1 VDVKLVNETPGELHF
16 ELHSNQTSSLWENL
30 KNVIESKGALVPAIQ
45 QQTSQGLSFS
55 NPTANKS
62 VPSSRTPKL
71 CLVTGQKKN
80 SACLH
85 WEDRHYS
92 NFRRREPPNAT
103 LGIQPHVGSRSFSP

>member
-1 VDVKLVNETPGELHF
+1 MLNSTGEVHKVRKDQVDVKLVNETPGELHF

-71 CLVTGQKKN
+71 CLVTGQKKKL
-80 SACLH
+80 CL
-85 WEDRHYS
+85 
-92 NFRRREPPNAT
+92 PALGGQT
-103 LGIQPHVGSRSFSP
+103 LQ